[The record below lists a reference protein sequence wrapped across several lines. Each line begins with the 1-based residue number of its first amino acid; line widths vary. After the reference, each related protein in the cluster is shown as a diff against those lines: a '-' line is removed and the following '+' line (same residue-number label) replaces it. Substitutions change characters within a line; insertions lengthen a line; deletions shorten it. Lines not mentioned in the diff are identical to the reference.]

1 MMFDVRARKREKFT
15 EFNGLSSRDNR
26 VGITFHPMR
35 NPLSGLLIGV
45 LILPAALSAQTSAKA
60 SAGTSRNPI
69 IDELRAKGLLL
80 PLPGVSV
87 SDIRDT
93 FRDVRG
99 SGRIHHAMDIPAERG
114 RPVLST
120 DSGQII
126 KLYNSKAG
134 GLMIYAADPRGR
146 FIYCYAHLD
155 RYRAGL
161 AEGQPVARGDTIG
174 YVGTTGNAPPDYP
187 HLHFGILRSDD
198 VTKWSRGLPV
208 NPAKVF

>member
-26 VGITFHPMR
+26 LEITFNPMR
-35 NPLSGLLIGV
+35 NPLSGLLIGAF
-45 LILPAALSAQTSAKA
+45 ILPAALSAQTSVKA
-60 SAGTSRNPI
+60 AVGPSHNPI
-69 IDELRAKGLLL
+69 IDELRGKGLLL
-80 PLPGVSV
+80 PLSGISV
-87 SDIRDT
+87 SDITDT

-99 SGRIHHAMDIPAERG
+99 SGRIHHAMDIPAQRG
-114 RPVLST
+114 SPVLST

-134 GLMIYAADPRGR
+134 GLMIYAADSKRR

-161 AEGQPVARGDTIG
+161 TEGDVIARGDTIG